1 MYFVADTRLN
11 LFGSSVNGFGFRQ
24 SDMDI
29 CLRFST
35 DEPPPELDMAEQ
47 VVEIADCLLKNP
59 EIRKVMY
66 VKWAKVPIVKFKLP
80 SLKLEGDISLYNS
93 LALHNS
99 AMLATYGAI
108 DERVKIM
115 GYCIKVFVKVSM
127 LLESLGRNGLNTIK
141 YW

>member
-1 MYFVADTRLN
+1 MGKGTY
-11 LFGSSVNGFGFRQ
+11 
-24 SDMDI
+24 
-29 CLRFST
+29 C
-35 DEPPPELDMAEQ
+35 
-47 VVEIADCLLKNP
+47 
-59 EIRKVMY
+59 
-66 VKWAKVPIVKFKLP
+66 KFKLP

>member
-1 MYFVADTRLN
+1 MLYTKVNILYFVADTRLN

-66 VKWAKVPIVKFKLP
+66 VKWAKVPIV
-80 SLKLEGDISLYNS
+80 NS
-93 LALHNS
+93 N
-99 AMLATYGAI
+99 Y
-108 DERVKIM
+108 R
-115 GYCIKVFVKVSM
+115 
-127 LLESLGRNGLNTIK
+127 R
-141 YW
+141 